1 MLWLIACK
9 SLPRK
14 KSCEFAGGSP
24 MKPKGML
31 DSLTPK
37 EQTLASMAAI
47 KIASK
52 HIDKEQRITPHADAT
67 QPVDI

>member
-1 MLWLIACK
+1 
-9 SLPRK
+9 
-14 KSCEFAGGSP
+14 